1 MKAKIMLIGIQWN
14 LPSWLFVCVL
24 VLLPI
29 ETIKGQVVESKFDQ
43 SHIFDEVTTAV
54 RNEFWDREFG
64 NIDWTATAA
73 GYRERAV
80 NANSHDEFA
89 EVMNELLGNLKT
101 SHTYFFATTNPKHF
115 QLLGIFQTVAP
126 DAQSDRFTFDGIG
139 VDTKTIDG
147 KVFVSSVFE
156 GLPAD
161 QAGLRFGDEIV
172 ATNSMPFHPIGSF
185 EGKSGQEVDV
195 SIRREKNGQP
205 ESIQVRVASLNGRT
219 MFEDAL
225 ENSARIIE
233 RGDRKIGY
241 VHVWSYAGAKY
252 HERLVQLVLWGKLSA
267 CDALVVDL
275 RDGWGGAS
283 LDYVNLFQKPL
294 VQVESRRRDGEKSN
308 YSGVWGKPVALLI
321 NAGTTSGKELYA
333 LAFKKHQF
341 GPLVGTTSAGAVV
354 AGRCIPLSN
363 GDVLYLAVA
372 DLRIDGQRLE
382 GVGVQPDYTVDRPI
396 PFANGADGQLDK
408 AIELLAK

>member
-1 MKAKIMLIGIQWN
+1 MMKAKIMLICILGNWRR
-14 LPSWLFVCVL
+14 WLFVCVL
-24 VLLPI
+24 VLLSVENI
-29 ETIKGQVVESKFDQ
+29 RGQVVESKFDQ
-43 SHIFDEVTTAV
+43 SHVFDEVTTAV
-54 RNEFWDREFG
+54 RDEFWDREFS
-64 NIDWTATAA
+64 NIDWQATAA
-73 GYRERAV
+73 GFRKRAV

-126 DAQSDRFTFDGIG
+126 DSQSDRFTFDGIG

-172 ATNSMPFHPIGSF
+172 AINSTPFHPIGSF
-185 EGKSGQEVDV
+185 DGKSGQEVDV
-195 SIRREKNGQP
+195 AIRREKNGQP

-233 RGDRKIGY
+233 QGDRKIGY

-283 LDYVNLFQKPL
+283 LDYV
-294 VQVESRRRDGEKSN
+294 
-308 YSGVWGKPVALLI
+308 
-321 NAGTTSGKELYA
+321 
-333 LAFKKHQF
+333 
-341 GPLVGTTSAGAVV
+341 
-354 AGRCIPLSN
+354 
-363 GDVLYLAVA
+363 
-372 DLRIDGQRLE
+372 
-382 GVGVQPDYTVDRPI
+382 
-396 PFANGADGQLDK
+396 
-408 AIELLAK
+408 

>member
-1 MKAKIMLIGIQWN
+1 MKARRKLVGIHWN
-14 LPSWLFVCVL
+14 WQHWLLVCTL
-24 VLLPI
+24 GLLPI
-29 ETIKGQVVESKFDQ
+29 ERIKGQFVESKFDQ
-43 SHIFDEVTTAV
+43 SHVFDEVTTAV
-54 RNEFWDREFG
+54 SDEFWDRHFG
-64 NIDWTATAA
+64 GVDWKDTAA
-73 GYRERAV
+73 GFRERAV
-80 NANSHDEFA
+80 KASSHDEFA
-89 EVMNELLGNLKT
+89 EVINEMLANLKT
-101 SHTYFFATTNPKHF
+101 SHTYFFPTTNPKHF
-115 QLLGIFQTVAP
+115 QLLGIFQTLVP
-126 DAQSDRFTFDGIG
+126 DSHSERFTFDGIG
-139 VDTKTIDG
+139 IDTKTIDG
-147 KVFVSSVFE
+147 RVFVSSVFE

-172 ATNSMPFHPIGSF
+172 AIDSMPFHPIGSF
-185 EGKSGQEVDV
+185 YGKSQQEVDV

-205 ESIQVRVASLNGRT
+205 ESIQVRVASLDGRT

-267 CDALVVDL
+267 CDALIVDL

-294 VQVESRRRDGEKSN
+294 VEVESHRRDGETSN

-333 LAFKKHQF
+333 FAFRKHQL
-341 GPLVGTTSAGAVV
+341 GPLVGTKSAGAVV
-354 AGRCIPLSN
+354 AGRCCPLSN

-382 GVGVQPDYTVDRPI
+382 GVGVEPDYSVDRPI